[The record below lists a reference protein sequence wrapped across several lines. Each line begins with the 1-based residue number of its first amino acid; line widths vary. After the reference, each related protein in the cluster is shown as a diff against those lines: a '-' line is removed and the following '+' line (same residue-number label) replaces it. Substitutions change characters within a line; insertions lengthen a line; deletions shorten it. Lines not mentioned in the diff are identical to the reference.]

1 MSKTLTFSSD
11 FGYRDSY
18 VAEVKGVIEACS
30 PDVHIIDLTHGIEQG
45 NLSAASFVLL
55 SAAGYFPGGTVHL
68 SVVDPGVGT
77 SRDIAVVATSGYTFI
92 GPDNGILYEA
102 ARSDGIKS
110 IWALETERFLKKLSK
125 VFAKNGIINRILD
138 QGISSTFHGRDL
150 FAPLS
155 GYVLNGHSMGD
166 VANEKRSIEKLE
178 ISKAVVRDDKIFGKV
193 IYIDGFGNLITNI
206 PNKLVRRECEV
217 FLKTRNKM
225 TRIGILQNNVPD
237 SSHTGESKNNG
248 MSSGTYAS
256 VSTGQFLPLTGSRG
270 FVEIA
275 VNGGSAADHF
285 GAAYNDEVL
294 VVKR

>member
-1 MSKTLTFSSD
+1 MSRILTFSSD

-30 PDVHIIDLTHGIEQG
+30 PGVHIIDLTHGIEQG
-45 NLSAASFVLL
+45 NLRAASFALL
-55 SAAGYFPGGTVHL
+55 SAAGYFPIGTVHL

-77 SRDIAVVATSGYTFI
+77 SRDIVVVVTSGYTFI
-92 GPDNGILYEA
+92 GPDNGVLYEA
-102 ARSDGIKS
+102 ARSDGIES
-110 IWALETERFLKKLSK
+110 IWAVEIERFLKRLPK
-125 VFAKNGIINRILD
+125 VFTDNEIINRILD

-166 VANEKRSIEKLE
+166 VAQEKRSIEKLE

-206 PNKLVRRECEV
+206 PNTLVRRECEV
-217 FLKTRNKM
+217 FLKTRNKT
-225 TRIGILQNNVPD
+225 TRVGVLQNSVPD
-237 SSHTGESKNNG
+237 SVLSDI
-248 MSSGTYAS
+248 SSGTYAS
-256 VSTGQFLPLTGSRG
+256 VSKGQFLPLKGSRG

-275 VNGGSAADHF
+275 VNSGSAADYF
-285 GAAYNDEVL
+285 GAAYDDEVL